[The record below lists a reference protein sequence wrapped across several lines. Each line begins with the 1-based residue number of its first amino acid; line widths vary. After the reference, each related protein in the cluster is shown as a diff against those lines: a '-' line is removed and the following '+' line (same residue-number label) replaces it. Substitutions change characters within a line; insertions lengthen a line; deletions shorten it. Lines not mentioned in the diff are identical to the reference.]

1 MPAFPVRPAR
11 TPLKTTLISA
21 GSRGL
26 VRNVTLVS
34 MLLFA
39 LYGCASPLIEQPAPY
54 TAKSSCAG
62 SSDLPSGLVNKFEP
76 VENEQLLSEALGE
89 AKQGKL
95 CQGRV
100 YKSKADAD
108 IAIFRAW
115 NSTNPNSEFGK
126 WWAFQKPAGKVS
138 AYRSDYEIC
147 YQWSPLDKLVR
158 CRLKPGTE
166 VVVGTGQSA
175 ECSEYLTYP
184 ISDKQQIYID
194 DASMAVAGCV
204 VFDGEFKWK

>member
-1 MPAFPVRPAR
+1 MPTFPVLPAR
-11 TPLKTTLISA
+11 PSKKTTLMSA

-26 VRNVTLVS
+26 VRNVTLLP

-39 LYGCASPLIEQPAPY
+39 LYGCANSQIEQPALY

-62 SSDLPSGLVNKFEP
+62 SSDLPSSLANKFEP

-89 AKQGKL
+89 SRQGKL
-95 CQGRV
+95 CQGRI
-100 YKSKADAD
+100 YKSKANSEVVV
-108 IAIFRAW
+108 FRAW
-115 NSTNPNSEFGK
+115 NSTNPNSEFGQ
-126 WWAFQKPAGKVS
+126 WWSFKEPAGKVS
-138 AYRSDYEIC
+138 AYRADYEIC

-184 ISDKQQIYID
+184 ISDKQQIYIG
-194 DASMAVAGCV
+194 DASTAVAGCV